1 MIELTAEQT
10 RAVLEGGNPVL
21 LNPETQEEFVLVRKE
36 VFERM
41 RRFLAP
47 LNKGWDDPAL
57 DIYEEY
63 RKTP

>member
-10 RAVLEGGNPVL
+10 RAVEQGGNPVL
-21 LNPETQEEFVLVRKE
+21 LNPKTQEEFVLVRKE

-41 RRFLAP
+41 RKFLAP

-57 DIYEEY
+57 DVYEQY